1 MKLYEIAVKALRY
14 IQEAGPEGI
23 HSIELIKKIGVP
35 RRRIYDIIAVFSAA
49 NLIKVKK
56 EKGGSRLFWIESL
69 PSTSK
74 KINQM
79 LDLISK
85 LRKEKETLTLKVA
98 QLQQEIAILRE
109 QKQPAQIKT
118 ASDKVKFNTNK
129 LRISAVPPHR
139 ITQVYSTGLDA
150 FVEADGE
157 GLVVKTIGKKQEKE
171 QAVVT

>member
-1 MKLYEIAVKALRY
+1 MKLYEIAVLALKY
-14 IQEAGPEGI
+14 IQEAGAEGI
-23 HSIELIKKIGVP
+23 HSLELIKKIGVP

-49 NLIKVKK
+49 NLIKTKK

-69 PSTSK
+69 PTTSK

-79 LDLISK
+79 LDLINK
-85 LRKEKETLTLKVA
+85 LKKDKETLTLKVA
-98 QLQQEIAILRE
+98 QLQQEINVLRE
-109 QKQPAQIKT
+109 QKQPAEVKAVT
-118 ASDKVKFNTNK
+118 DKVKFNTNK
-129 LRISAVPPHR
+129 LRISALPPHR

-157 GLVVKTIGKKQEKE
+157 GLVVKPIGKKQEKE